1 MLQIDPTG
9 VNVHEGEADL
19 LMYLHTHQ
27 SMSVN
32 TRHKALATPARINF
46 TCAGL
51 CVRGLIWVLIRYAGN
66 AR

>member
-1 MLQIDPTG
+1 MLQMDHTG

-27 SMSVN
+27 STSVN
-32 TRHKALATPARINF
+32 TRHKAVATSVRINF
-46 TCAGL
+46 TCADS
-51 CVRGLIWVLIRYAGN
+51 CVRGLIWVLIRYAWN